1 MRFSSHPYLAIILS
15 APVAATLMASL
26 ACQSAKKPAAA
37 APSTQEQAPALV
49 ASNGSSTPQQK
60 PAQQKPAQQKSGT
73 KQAAAKQAAT
83 KQAAKPTA
91 AKAAGPAVATAE
103 PQSTHL
109 TPREPV
115 VNPAVDPAADLIAAV
130 EKQYKS
136 GEDEYRAGHLE
147 AAKQDFDSAFNR
159 LLGGGIDLHSDDR
172 LQHELDRVLEGINGL
187 ELAALQQG
195 DGFSEQKSEP
205 APIDEANEL
214 NPPVDQNIK
223 AKAEAEIKN
232 TRSDL
237 PLVMTDQVAGFIN
250 YFSGRGRGTLEHGLA
265 RSGRYEDMIRRV
277 LRQEGVPQELIYLAQ
292 AESGFHALAVSR
304 AGARGMWQFMGSRAK
319 GYGLE
324 RSWWVDDR
332 QDPEKATHAAAHHL
346 HDLYNEFGDWYLAM
360 AAYNSGPG
368 TVQSAVKRTGYADFW
383 QLYNRNVLPK
393 ETRNYVPIIVAVTIM
408 AKNPAQYGLDSVV
421 KDKAVPYDTV
431 KINYPIDLRLAAEC
445 VDASASD
452 LLDLNPS
459 LLRLTT
465 PKNHSFDLHLPAGTK
480 DKFQSS
486 VASIPADKRVWWRYH
501 RVQGTETL
509 ASVARTYHTTARAIA
524 EVNDLTDRPANGM
537 LSPDTRLIIP
547 VAASKQSDT
556 STYAHATTRYKVR
569 RGDTV
574 ESVAEN
580 FGVSVKML
588 RVWNRLKGDSLAG
601 RKVLYLHLPV
611 TATRVETQVASAR
624 PVRTNHAP
632 SAPAAADH
640 SAAIHAASTHTA
652 STHVAS
658 THAASVQSASS
669 ESSHR
674 AETQPTTTN
683 AVLHHKVKAGETLFS
698 IASSYNTSVTALKRD
713 NRDVAILR
721 PGMILVVRDS
731 H

>member
-1 MRFSSHPYLAIILS
+1 MRFSSHPYLAIIFS
-15 APVAATLMASL
+15 APVAATLVASL
-26 ACQSAKKPAAA
+26 GCNSAQKSTSVKPPVQA
-37 APSTQEQAPALV
+37 QAPALV
-49 ASNGSSTPQQK
+49 ASSTPSKTKVSNPQPQK
-60 PAQQKPAQQKSGT
+60 PSSASSASRPQPKPA
-73 KQAAAKQAAT
+73 
-83 KQAAKPTA
+83 
-91 AKAAGPAVATAE
+91 
-103 PQSTHL
+103 
-109 TPREPV
+109 TPREL
-115 VNPAVDPAADLIAAV
+115 AVDPVGDLIAAV
-130 EKQYKS
+130 EKQYRA
-136 GEDEYRAGHLE
+136 GQDNYQAGHLE
-147 AAKQDFDSAFNR
+147 AAKQDFDSAFNQ
-159 LLGGGIDLHSDDR
+159 LLGSGIDLQSDDR
-172 LQHELDRVLEGINGL
+172 LQHELDHILEGINGT

-195 DGFSEQKSEP
+195 DGFGEQKSEP

-214 NPPVDQNIK
+214 NPTVDQNVK
-223 AKAEAEIKN
+223 AKAEAEIKT

-250 YFSGRGRGTLEHGLA
+250 HFSGRGRSTLENGLA

-277 LRQEGVPQELIYLAQ
+277 LREEGVPQELIYLAQ
-292 AESGFHALAVSR
+292 AESGFHPLAVSR

-332 QDPEKATHAAAHHL
+332 QDPEKATHAAARHL
-346 HDLYNEFGDWYLAM
+346 KDLYKEFGDWYLAM

-383 QLYNRNVLPK
+383 ELYNRNVLPK

-421 KDKAVPYDTV
+421 KDKPVPYDTV

-465 PKNHSFDLHLPAGTK
+465 PKNHPFDLHLPAGTA
-480 DKFQSS
+480 DKFQTA

-501 RVQGTETL
+501 RVQATETL
-509 ASVARTYHTTARAIA
+509 ASIARTYHITAKAIA
-524 EVNDLTDRPANGM
+524 EANDLSDHPANGL
-537 LSPDTRLIIP
+537 LSPETPLIIP
-547 VAASKQSDT
+547 IAAGKEADT

-569 RGDTV
+569 RGDTLQ
-574 ESVAEN
+574 SVAGN
-580 FGVSVKML
+580 FGVSVRML

-601 RKVLYLHLPV
+601 RRVLYLHLPV
-611 TATRVETQVASAR
+611 TPTRVETQVASNGSSR
-624 PVRTNHAP
+624 GTSSNSKRK
-632 SAPAAADH
+632 
-640 SAAIHAASTHTA
+640 THTIPQLA
-652 STHVAS
+652 QGT
-658 THAASVQSASS
+658 AA
-669 ESSHR
+669 
-674 AETQPTTTN
+674 QPAPTN
-683 AVLHHKVKAGETLFS
+683 VVLHHKVKAGETLYS

-721 PGMILVVRDS
+721 PGMILVVRDVR
-731 H
+731 